1 MLMRYGFP
9 NDLPAIRL
17 TALTCLL
24 CVGACAT
31 TAAGPSSVHEKPA
44 MTESTTATATANAN
58 ANANDMLDAQQL
70 NERVLAWILS
80 VRDARDL
87 SAQNIEKHTGIKFKV
102 YPEDPNGFYAVGAL
116 AGAWHYSL
124 MSIKILPDPHPG
136 GVKFEMGVS
145 GDKDADMTPVCV
157 SLDSYQHALTAAG
170 FKLSQFPPHIG
181 VEYRRFRSDKA
192 SVLIYLRGKTKRYDE
207 KLCVFRIVVNAPNRK
222 K

>member
-1 MLMRYGFP
+1 MLMRNGFP
-9 NDLPAIRL
+9 NALPAIRL
-17 TALTCLL
+17 TALACLL

-31 TAAGPSSVHEKPA
+31 TAAGPAAVQEKPA
-44 MTESTTATATANAN
+44 MTESTPAT
-58 ANANDMLDAQQL
+58 ANDMLDAQQL

-102 YPEDPNGFYAVGAL
+102 DPEDPNGFYAVGAL
-116 AGAWHYSL
+116 TGAWRYSL
-124 MSIKILPDPHPG
+124 TSIKALPGSHPG
-136 GVKFEMGVS
+136 GVDFDMGVS
-145 GDKDADMTPVCV
+145 GDNDADMTPVCIG
-157 SLDSYQHALTAAG
+157 LNSYQQALIAAG
-170 FKLSQFPPHIG
+170 FRLSQLPAHVG

-207 KLCVFRIVVNAPNRK
+207 QLCVFRIVVNAPNRK